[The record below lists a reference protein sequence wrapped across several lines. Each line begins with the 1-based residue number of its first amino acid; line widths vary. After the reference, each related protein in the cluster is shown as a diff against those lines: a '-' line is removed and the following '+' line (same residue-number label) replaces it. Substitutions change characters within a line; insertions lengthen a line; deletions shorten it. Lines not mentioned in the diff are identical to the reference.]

1 MKKILIILFVAL
13 FALSASAQSV
23 RLIYQGRMLNLND
36 TIDVAAVQGEQTN
49 VYLGYV
55 NVSGSDG
62 WFVVKK
68 EVVTELPG
76 AASTFCVSTSCSEFQ
91 SPEFQVYA
99 GDSVG
104 DSEEQALHL
113 IYMSPSAGQSV
124 YRFVF
129 QNSDDENDA
138 SAFYV
143 RYTQPAGIQSVSS
156 APALSASPN
165 PAVSSVKISYNA
177 ACPSDSY
184 VVIRNLAGK
193 EVFRAP
199 ANQEG
204 RSVVNVSSFSSGVY
218 LYGLECDGRMVMA
231 KKLLI
236 K

>member
-1 MKKILIILFVAL
+1 MKKLIIIFAAL

-23 RLIYQGRMLNLND
+23 RLIYEGRMLNLND
-36 TIDVAAVQGEQTN
+36 TIDVPAVQDEQTN

-62 WFVVKK
+62 WFTVRK
-68 EVVTELPG
+68 EVVTALPG
-76 AASTFCVSTSCSEFQ
+76 AASTFCVSTSCCEFQ
-91 SPEFQVYA
+91 SPEFQLYA

-104 DSEEQALHL
+104 DSDEQALHL
-113 IYMSPSAGQSV
+113 IYMSPSAGQSI

-129 QNSDDENDA
+129 QNSDDANDA
-138 SAFYV
+138 ATFYV
-143 RYTQPAGIQSVSS
+143 RYTQAAGVQSALT
-156 APALSASPN
+156 APALSAYPN
-165 PAVSSVKISYNA
+165 PAVSSVRISYNA
-177 ACPSDSY
+177 SHSSDSY

-199 ANQEG
+199 ANSEG
-204 RSVVNVSSFSSGVY
+204 RSIVNVSSFSSGVY
-218 LYGLECDGRMVMA
+218 LYGLESDGRMVVA